1 MAVDV
6 DTARHELTQ
15 PGQADDQETDEK
27 SGVDTDSR
35 EPTSAQVR
43 GVRGALVIGVL
54 LLAIVGGATGWLVWQ
69 TQRAEQDQRMNEM
82 LLQAGRE
89 AAVNLTTMDF
99 EHIREDIQRVLDG
112 STGTFY
118 DEFEQRAPAFEEVVT
133 KTQSKT
139 EGTVTEAGI
148 ESVSA
153 DSARV
158 LVAVSV
164 KTSNIAAPEQRPR
177 LWRMRI
183 DVQWVGDVA
192 KVTNV
197 GFVA

>member
-89 AAVNLTTMDF
+89 AAVNLTT
-99 EHIREDIQRVLDG
+99 
-112 STGTFY
+112 
-118 DEFEQRAPAFEEVVT
+118 PVV
-133 KTQSKT
+133 
-139 EGTVTEAGI
+139 
-148 ESVSA
+148 
-153 DSARV
+153 
-158 LVAVSV
+158 
-164 KTSNIAAPEQRPR
+164 
-177 LWRMRI
+177 
-183 DVQWVGDVA
+183 
-192 KVTNV
+192 
-197 GFVA
+197 